1 MHVLTTL
8 SAFNSALRLLKSPS
22 IWRRENETDRLENDG
37 QTERE
42 KMHQRL
48 KISVWKKKDEKTDRM
63 KGNLYFEERCLKTGP
78 DHPI

>member
-1 MHVLTTL
+1 MLRERERERERECVHVLTTL

-22 IWRRENETDRLENDG
+22 IWRRENETDRFESDG

-48 KISVWKKKDEKTDRM
+48 KISVWKKKM
-63 KGNLYFEERCLKTGP
+63 KKRIE
-78 DHPI
+78 